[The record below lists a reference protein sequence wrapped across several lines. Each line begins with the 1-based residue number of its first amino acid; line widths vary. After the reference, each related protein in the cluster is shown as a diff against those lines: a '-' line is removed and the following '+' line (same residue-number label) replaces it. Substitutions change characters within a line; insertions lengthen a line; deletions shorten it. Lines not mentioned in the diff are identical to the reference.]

1 MKTAKQAV
9 FLAIFL
15 SGLAGSASAKSWRI
29 ADFQDDI
36 VINQNGS
43 AVVTERISLV
53 FVGQWN
59 GIHRMI
65 PIEYPGPGGTNYELF
80 LEVQSVT
87 DGEGSKLKYDSSITN
102 GERDLKIYIP
112 GAVDTTRV
120 VEITYGVRNGTR
132 FFHDYDEFYWNV
144 TGNDWPVPIDHVGAT
159 VRFPDSAAGSL
170 RAQAFTGVYGSSER
184 NATAEVNGSEAQF
197 ATNAPL
203 PMRGGLTIDVYIPKE
218 VLSEPGALTKFFWFL
233 AGNPIVF
240 LPAVTFTGMFLL
252 WWYKGRDPDP
262 GMSVAPMYE
271 PPPGI
276 SPAEAGTL
284 LEDRIHPRDITSTMV
299 DLAVRGYIKIEET
312 AEKVL
317 LFTHKD
323 YIFHLLKP
331 R

>member
-1 MKTAKQAV
+1 LKTAKQAV

-132 FFHDYDEFYWNV
+132 I
-144 TGNDWPVPIDHVGAT
+144 PQ
-159 VRFPDSAAGSL
+159 PD
-170 RAQAFTGVYGSSER
+170 RC
-184 NATAEVNGSEAQF
+184 
-197 ATNAPL
+197 
-203 PMRGGLTIDVYIPKE
+203 
-218 VLSEPGALTKFFWFL
+218 EPR
-233 AGNPIVF
+233 P
-240 LPAVTFTGMFLL
+240 
-252 WWYKGRDPDP
+252 
-262 GMSVAPMYE
+262 
-271 PPPGI
+271 
-276 SPAEAGTL
+276 SPAST
-284 LEDRIHPRDITSTMV
+284 DRASATRRPRSTDQKHSSPPM
-299 DLAVRGYIKIEET
+299 
-312 AEKVL
+312 
-317 LFTHKD
+317 
-323 YIFHLLKP
+323 P
-331 R
+331 RCPCAAA